1 VRACKTTRGLLA
13 KKLAAELDAAEEA
26 FQAGHLVSCPA
37 CRKLA
42 DRLTSATQAL
52 EAVGKTETRPRPEI
66 RERLLSSLRQGRKP
80 AGRASRRI
88 TSARYRV
95 AGVRHLR
102 RRAFWFAAKAL
113 AAAGV
118 LLAVGTWL
126 LLRHARPDAPVPP
139 SGKGQPLAGAGAQ
152 ADQDLP
158 RVETASGNVTVE
170 RGGRSLAA
178 SGGMSL
184 ADGDR
189 VTTDEQARALVRY
202 PDRSSIEMNRNT
214 VMQAGRGGQGK
225 RLILERGEL
234 FVRAAK
240 QPEGRSMVLNPGR
253 ADRVLV
259 VGTAFELACR
269 DDRTRLRMI
278 EGQAA
283 FGPEARPVVVNA
295 GQASSVQPGA
305 APAAPEPCEISTIAA
320 WRHEDVAASTPAG
333 GTSPD
338 RTSPASPEGVAPV
351 VVDPAAPAAPTA
363 VAPGRV
369 VVPGPGT
376 GLPTPTPVTGDP
388 DPPAGPKQPGPDPAS
403 PDKDKDKKD
412 GSDDKDTKKPP
423 EDRGRPVTKPTP
435 PGKVGGPGPGGK
447 PDKGGK

>member
-1 VRACKTTRGLLA
+1 MRACKTTRGLLA
-13 KKLAAELDAAEEA
+13 KKLAAELDAAEEV
-26 FQAGHLVSCPA
+26 FQAGHLASCPA

-95 AGVRHLR
+95 AGVRHPR

-126 LLRHARPDAPVPP
+126 LLRHGRTDAPVPP
-139 SGKGQPLAGAGAQ
+139 SGKGQPLVAAAGVQ

-178 SGGMSL
+178 SGGMFL

-253 ADRVLV
+253 ADQVLV

-278 EGQAA
+278 EGQVA
-283 FGPEARPVVVNA
+283 FGPKARPVVVNA

-305 APAAPEPCEISTIAA
+305 APVAPEPCEISTIAA
-320 WRHEDVAASTPAG
+320 WRHEDVAASAPAG
-333 GTSPD
+333 GTKPD
-338 RTSPASPEGVAPV
+338 GSSPASPEGVDPVAPT
-351 VVDPAAPAAPTA
+351 APTA
-363 VAPGRV
+363 VAPGKV

-388 DPPAGPKQPGPDPAS
+388 DPPGGPKQPGPDPAS

-412 GSDDKDTKKPP
+412 GSDGKDPKKPP
-423 EDRGRPVTKPTP
+423 EDRGRPATKPPP